1 MLKFIANYL
10 FFFFIFS
17 LSEANSTNQNK
28 IVVKVNDKIVSSYE
42 IKNKINTQLILRNL
56 EINQENINKF
66 KNLALQEL
74 IKFRIKEI
82 EILKYKSIDFEN
94 MNISR
99 ELNIISS
106 GNIENLKKKFEE
118 NKIDY
123 NIYIRELKIQS
134 AWQKLIFQLYKDKV
148 KIDENEIVKLAN
160 RYKSQSKLKEF
171 DLSELVVSFEN
182 KKEMKKKINNVK
194 KSINEIGFEKSINIL
209 SESDSA
215 SSNGRLGFINEKAF
229 SKDILEK
236 INFLK
241 EGEISEPIIQIDKIL
256 FLKINKINILQNEKI
271 DFEKLKQNIENKR
284 KNDLFN
290 LYSESHLSKI
300 KNSSYIEFK

>member
-56 EINQENINKF
+56 EINQENINKL

-271 DFEKLKQNIENKR
+271 DFEKIKQNIENKR